1 MCVGKGWGRVLALP
15 AVLATAFDSLQLDQD
30 TVAARQQAKGR
41 REEGR
46 RKEAPPPSWLDIW
59 NQSRRRA
66 IVESG
71 PGMVHFISVSGM
83 FTSFAAFAGFPLS
96 PLIAGNAFR
105 QRWMKTKL
113 PISLWMRVASCD
125 RCATCSSSDFQ
136 PSSLVNVYVCVCLSV
151 CPRQAHPACCQDQ
164 QLNPAKAAAGQEC
177 KSNWNLTL
185 QRVARTNEA
194 KCIACKWHRNRGREG
209 GEKGKGD
216 RYKREDIA
224 RVRDREKGK
233 LNWNGFIELQGM
245 FNHLSFEWRCC
256 TLHTSLEGTLPWQ
269 CNQLWYT
276 HKSLLLQD
284 CCASSYEQEEEE
296 ADYVNQL
303 AQGNE
308 SQTKMPS
315 KRKQFTLSDV
325 LPHSRPSTHL
335 YHPLPHPKQVG
346 KNVISFSPSFQQ
358 ANEANSAKQKPCKI
372 MSMASLSCSFSCRHY
387 RQLFP
392 RSRQTETAQ
401 QIVTGRV
408 RGRDYPPYRT
418 MKVDA
423 FVAYQ
428 NQNWIQ
434 KSHQKSIRE
443 HTATGSARDRH
454 VVGRGKWK
462 GEWGQM

>member
-1 MCVGKGWGRVLALP
+1 
-15 AVLATAFDSLQLDQD
+15 
-30 TVAARQQAKGR
+30 
-41 REEGR
+41 
-46 RKEAPPPSWLDIW
+46 
-59 NQSRRRA
+59 
-66 IVESG
+66 
-71 PGMVHFISVSGM
+71 
-83 FTSFAAFAGFPLS
+83 
-96 PLIAGNAFR
+96 
-105 QRWMKTKL
+105 
-113 PISLWMRVASCD
+113 
-125 RCATCSSSDFQ
+125 
-136 PSSLVNVYVCVCLSV
+136 
-151 CPRQAHPACCQDQ
+151 
-164 QLNPAKAAAGQEC
+164 
-177 KSNWNLTL
+177 
-185 QRVARTNEA
+185 
-194 KCIACKWHRNRGREG
+194 
-209 GEKGKGD
+209 
-216 RYKREDIA
+216 
-224 RVRDREKGK
+224 
-233 LNWNGFIELQGM
+233 M

-346 KNVISFSPSFQQ
+346 RNVISFSPSFQQ

-408 RGRDYPPYRT
+408 RETVFPLIVQWKLMRSLPIKTKIEYKNLIKNRLENTQRQAAPETDMNWGGGNGKGNGAD
-418 MKVDA
+418 VDTSEL
-423 FVAYQ
+423 
-428 NQNWIQ
+428 WLCL
-434 KSHQKSIRE
+434 
-443 HTATGSARDRH
+443 
-454 VVGRGKWK
+454 
-462 GEWGQM
+462 